1 MCILQMRKLRQT
13 EITKIKILVKI
24 TELVSDKRWDSN
36 PDYQTLESKLLAI
49 IYIAM
54 NRYIVIMLGG

>member
-1 MCILQMRKLRQT
+1 MRKLRQT

-36 PDYQTLESKLLAI
+36 PGYQTKLLAI